1 LRSPAGTIVAYS
13 GRGSQFRSAAVI
25 RTLRSNGLTG
35 SMGRAGVGG
44 DNAAMES
51 FFALLQENVL
61 NRRQSQQLP
70 SRQMSTIRKAI
81 VTQLC

>member
-1 LRSPAGTIVAYS
+1 VAYS
-13 GRGSQFRSAAVI
+13 ARGSQFRSAAFV

-35 SMGRAGVGG
+35 SMGRVGVCC

-51 FFALLQENVL
+51 FSALLQKNDL
-61 NRRQSQQLP
+61 NRGQSQHLP
-70 SRQMSTIRKAI
+70 SRQMSTIRKVI